1 MSENLS
7 NEPVFLFNVIQYH
20 NARSSEI
27 INLGVVVFLPSGGV
41 DIFDSL
47 KLNDK
52 LKVFSPELI
61 YDDVASVM
69 RNIRSIYSSLF
80 DEKLSVVE
88 NQQKLLQWFSNGPFQ
103 LEKHGGKFILADRP
117 YETVVKDILHR
128 WVN

>member
-7 NEPVFLFNVIQYH
+7 NEPVFLFNAIQYH
-20 NARSSEI
+20 NARSGEI
-27 INLGVVVFLPSGGV
+27 INLGVVVFLPSGGI

-47 KLNDK
+47 KLNNK
-52 LKVFSPELI
+52 LKIFLPELI
-61 YDDVASVM
+61 YDDVDSMM

-80 DEKLSVVE
+80 DEKLSVIE
-88 NQQKLLQWFSNGPFQ
+88 NQQKLVQWFSNGPFQ

-128 WVN
+128 WIN